1 MHELHYNN
9 SKWADEDITALANA
23 VPSPMYPNGTLSAM
37 VIPGTQKLRVYYIG
51 TNNHVIQL
59 ASTKNKKWTT
69 SDLTKKTK
77 GPLANSAN
85 GAVAFAT
92 TPNNQIHV
100 FYVAGDHVN
109 QLFLPTPA
117 TKWSNTDLTAETH
130 GGLADFTAAMA
141 GFSMG
146 NEQYVYYV
154 AH

>member
-1 MHELHYNN
+1 
-9 SKWADEDITALANA
+9 
-23 VPSPMYPNGTLSAM
+23 MYPNGTLSAM

-117 TKWSNTDLTAETH
+117 TKWSNTDLTAGDPRRPRRFH
-130 GGLADFTAAMA
+130 GGNGRLFNGERTVCVLRGALKCQRA
-141 GFSMG
+141 
-146 NEQYVYYV
+146 
-154 AH
+154 